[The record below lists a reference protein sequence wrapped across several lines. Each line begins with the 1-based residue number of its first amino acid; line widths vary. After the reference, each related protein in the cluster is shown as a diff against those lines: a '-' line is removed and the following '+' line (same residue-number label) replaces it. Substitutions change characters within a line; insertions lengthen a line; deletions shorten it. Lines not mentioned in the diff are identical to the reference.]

1 MDLIELLSLF
11 AGLMTMSAPITQ
23 AWKTWR
29 RRDYEGLSAGSYLLL
44 LCLGTLAVL
53 IGIQYG
59 IVTMIVL
66 NSIGLSANLLMMW
79 MISRK
84 TLGAYLIS
92 LGTVLLVLDL
102 AAPWFVAALLTPR
115 WVQQV
120 AFVYGIFAAATFM
133 PQVLLTRKSRVVSA
147 LSIINLI
154 LFASG
159 MAIWIVVSV
168 LLGNYSL
175 IFWNAI
181 LLLMLFELL
190 RLKIVIDAENRT
202 TAAGGTIAPL
212 KGQRNSA
219 LAFSPSRSSSS
230 IEP

>member
-29 RRDYEGLSAGSYLLL
+29 SRNYEGLSAGSYLLL

-59 IVTMIVL
+59 IVSMTVL
-66 NSIGLSANLLMMW
+66 NSVGLSANVLMMW

-84 TLGAYLIS
+84 TLGVYVIS
-92 LGTVLLVLDL
+92 LGTVLLVLGL
-102 AAPWFVAALLTPR
+102 AAPWFIAALLTPR
-115 WVQQV
+115 WVEQI
-120 AFVYGIFAAATFM
+120 AFVYGIFAAATFL
-133 PQVLLTRKSRVVSA
+133 PQVLLTHKSRVVSA
-147 LSIINLI
+147 LSIFNLI

-159 MAIWIVVSV
+159 MAIWIVVSI

-181 LLLMLFELL
+181 LLLMLLELL
-190 RLKIVIDAENRT
+190 RLKIVIEAENRSR
-202 TAAGGTIAPL
+202 AAEGAVAPPPP
-212 KGQRNSA
+212 
-219 LAFSPSRSSSS
+219 LAQ
-230 IEP
+230 